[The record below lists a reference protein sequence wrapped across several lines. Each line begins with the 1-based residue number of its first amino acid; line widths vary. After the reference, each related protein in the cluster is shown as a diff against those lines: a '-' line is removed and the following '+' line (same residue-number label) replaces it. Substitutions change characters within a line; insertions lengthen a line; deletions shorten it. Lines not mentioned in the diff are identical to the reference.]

1 MSQIPVVGKQCVV
14 VRADLIN
21 VATVVSVADDHFVVR
36 YRSTI
41 PGYQHQRIEMTTR
54 LGVETRVEFPGVG
67 ETITS
72 VLQREQRWAE
82 EALRVRRERQEK
94 YANRQRKAEEMY
106 EGGLVQLVELG
117 AGERMLVWHGAT
129 ATTEHYTV
137 VAKQVNNGPV
147 AVASASH
154 GSSFAVSQIRRH
166 DTMMDA
172 VISHL
177 YVWGGVGAD

>member
-1 MSQIPVVGKQCVV
+1 MSQVPVVDKQCVV

-21 VATVVSVADDHFVVR
+21 VATVVSVADDHFVIR
-36 YRSTI
+36 YKSTS
-41 PGYQHQRIEMTTR
+41 GSQHQRIEMATR

-72 VLQREQRWAE
+72 VLQREQQWAE
-82 EALRVRRERQEK
+82 EVRQVRKERQEK
-94 YANRQRKAEEMY
+94 YANRRRKAEEMY
-106 EGGLVQLVELG
+106 EAGLVQLVELG

-129 ATTEHYTV
+129 ATAEHYTV
-137 VAKQVNNGPV
+137 LAKQVNNGPV

-154 GSSFAVSQIRRH
+154 GSSFAVSRIRRH

-177 YVWGGVGAD
+177 YWGGVGAD